1 MKGKGI
7 RKILLLPN
15 VLNTVLVDESE
26 FIVFPLR
33 LWGSVDLVEWAN
45 SFFKVIRSAINYFT
59 SSKTFSLDFSREL
72 VSVHLFGCCG
82 DKCYITH

>member
-1 MKGKGI
+1 MKGKGT

-33 LWGSVDLVEWAN
+33 L
-45 SFFKVIRSAINYFT
+45 
-59 SSKTFSLDFSREL
+59 
-72 VSVHLFGCCG
+72 
-82 DKCYITH
+82 